1 MHLLT
6 TLLLAHLLA
15 DFPLQT
21 NALAKLK
28 RASLTGVFIHVLI
41 YVLITTLVMREPA
54 RYWALIGGLGGVHFL
69 IDSIKMRY
77 THEQHEQVLPRQCA
91 HIFTCAFPLSQQSLE
106 ICYFVLDQC
115 FHFLSI
121 GLAAYLATVCYAK
134 LPQSILP
141 YEITLVAVGF
151 ALLLAFMV
159 FCWVWVNSLSE
170 EQVKRH
176 IVLQWA
182 KHQMLALEQSIGLLL
197 IGFIFAA
204 PTYQWLSN
212 FLHSLGK

>member
-77 THEQHEQVLPRQCA
+77 THEQHEQVPPRQRARYFCLRFPPIATKFRNLLLCA
-91 HIFTCAFPLSQQSLE
+91 GPMFPFFVNRPCGIFGNSLL
-106 ICYFVLDQC
+106 FQ
-115 FHFLSI
+115 
-121 GLAAYLATVCYAK
+121 AAPEY
-134 LPQSILP
+134 
-141 YEITLVAVGF
+141 F
-151 ALLLAFMV
+151 AL
-159 FCWVWVNSLSE
+159 
-170 EQVKRH
+170 
-176 IVLQWA
+176 
-182 KHQMLALEQSIGLLL
+182 
-197 IGFIFAA
+197 
-204 PTYQWLSN
+204 
-212 FLHSLGK
+212 